1 MAASKAMASPEV
13 KPVYVLHG
21 ADAFLLD
28 AHRSDIV
35 SAVVG
40 DADPQTSVA
49 GYDGSA
55 ELADV
60 LDDLRTLPFL
70 APKRV
75 VIVRDADA
83 FVSANREALEKYLR
97 SPSENASLVLIVSA
111 WPKNTKL
118 YKIVAEIG
126 QTIECDMPKNASVAA
141 WLGKS
146 AGKRGKKI
154 TPDAAA
160 MLEEWIGRDLGRL
173 DKEVEKLSLYVDD
186 RDTITLADVS
196 TLVIATAEPV
206 AFALPDALAA
216 GDAKAA
222 LKTLGAMLTARG
234 EEFRT
239 LGQIAWHLRRAAR
252 VHQAIA
258 GGQNAN
264 TAMRAA
270 KVFHNQREFTQFLKR
285 RPLTKLAGDFRRLL
299 AADRAMKTGTDAT
312 AALQQLV
319 VALCN

>member
-1 MAASKAMASPEV
+1 MASPEV

-35 SAVVG
+35 SAIVG

-49 GYDGSA
+49 GHDGSA

-70 APKRV
+70 APRRV
-75 VIVRDADA
+75 VIIRDADA
-83 FVSANREALEKYLR
+83 FVSANRQALEKYLR
-97 SPSENASLVLIVSA
+97 GPSESASLVLIVSA

-118 YKIVAEIG
+118 YKLVAEIG
-126 QTIECDMPKNASVAA
+126 QAIECDMPKDASVAT

-154 TPDAAA
+154 APDAAA

-186 RDTITLADVS
+186 RDTIAPADVS
-196 TLVIATAEPV
+196 VLVIATAEPV
-206 AFALPDALAA
+206 AFALPDALTA

-252 VHQAIA
+252 AQQLLAQ
-258 GGQNAN
+258 GQGERA
-264 TAMRAA
+264 AMKAA
-270 KVFHNQREFTQFLKR
+270 KVFYHQREFAQFLRR
-285 RPLTKLAGDFRRLL
+285 RPLTKLAGDFRKLL

-312 AALQQLV
+312 AALQRLV

>member
-1 MAASKAMASPEV
+1 MASLEV

-28 AHRSDIV
+28 SHRSDIV
-35 SAVVG
+35 ATVVG

-49 GYDGSA
+49 NYDGSA

-70 APKRV
+70 APRRV
-75 VIVRDADA
+75 VIIRDADA
-83 FVSANREALEKYLR
+83 FVSANRQAMEKYLS
-97 SPSENASLVLIVSA
+97 SPADSASLVLIVSA

-118 YKIVAEIG
+118 YKLVAEVG
-126 QTIECDMPKNASVAA
+126 QAIECDMPKGSSVAA
-141 WLGKS
+141 WLGRS

-154 TPDAAA
+154 APDAAA
-160 MLEEWIGRDLGRL
+160 MLEEWVGRDLGRL

-206 AFALPDALAA
+206 AFALPNALTA

-222 LKTLGAMLTARG
+222 LETLGAMLTARG

-239 LGQIAWHLRRAAR
+239 LGQIAWHLRRAVRA
-252 VHQAIA
+252 QQMIA
-258 GGQNAN
+258 QGQGERA
-264 TAMRAA
+264 AMKAA
-270 KVFHNQREFTQFLKR
+270 KVFYNQREFAQFLKR
-285 RPLTKLAGDFRRLL
+285 RPLAKLSGDFRKLL

-319 VALCN
+319 VELCN